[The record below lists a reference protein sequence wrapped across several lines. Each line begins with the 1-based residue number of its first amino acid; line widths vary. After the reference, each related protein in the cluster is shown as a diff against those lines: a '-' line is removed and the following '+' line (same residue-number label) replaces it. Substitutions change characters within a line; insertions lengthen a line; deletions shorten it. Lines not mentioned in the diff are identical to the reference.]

1 MARGVKENEENK
13 TDINYL
19 GIYSSIYMDSLL
31 R

>member
-19 GIYSSIYMDSLL
+19 GIYSSMFTTVNY
-31 R
+31 